1 MPSVIDDKART
12 TLSPEYITRRL
23 EPVLGTKF
31 QYSWLK
37 PDSFWNIHFKPYYI
51 ISDRKV
57 ISVLRGV
64 TKEVETINSL
74 ITIGNI
80 IFKDGR
86 DISPDESVAM
96 HSYIKKKYTK
106 IIK

>member
-1 MPSVIDDKART
+1 MPSVIEDKAIT
-12 TLSPEYITRRL
+12 TLSPEYIRRL
-23 EPVLGTKF
+23 EPVVGTIF
-31 QYSWLK
+31 QYPCLK
-37 PDSFWNIHFKPYYI
+37 QDSFWDIHFKPYYI

-57 ISVLRGV
+57 ISVLHGV

-74 ITIGNI
+74 TVIGDI

-96 HSYIKKKYTK
+96 HSYIKKKYIK
-106 IIK
+106 IRR